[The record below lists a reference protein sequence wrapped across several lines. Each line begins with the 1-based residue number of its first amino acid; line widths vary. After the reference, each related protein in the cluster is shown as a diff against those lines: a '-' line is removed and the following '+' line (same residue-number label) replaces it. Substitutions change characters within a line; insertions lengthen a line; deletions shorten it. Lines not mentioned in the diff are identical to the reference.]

1 MRPRPGISA
10 SLITACLL
18 AGCVTQPSPG
28 ISPGEATSPDALA
41 VAPLAHP
48 AGHVLRIGLEF
59 LPPDERF
66 SNGTDV
72 RVVPRFASNPTA
84 LASEQAVRPVALSFD
99 EPSRAPQLGT
109 IDFESIDDPIARE
122 TMHFCSDLIQADRQR
137 VQREVGIPFFD
148 FRDGEMQLAPL
159 LTSERRQREEHEQWS
174 QQHGPRLLKRPL
186 RQLAKRLPIAR
197 DFEIALEDFRSDHVP
212 LTEPYRQAHGDRRKL
227 GRMSLRL
234 RTRDYRDPMELVYI
248 HPSGIRVGSSQ
259 EQGKLS
265 LDFDLS
271 ENVNFSLRA
280 RTNYA
285 TGKSGIR
292 TDLIYRTS
300 ENMSVHLA
308 AGDDMDFLSTSSLY
322 SLFESPMD
330 GSPGL
335 LLYAVHTF

>member
-1 MRPRPGISA
+1 MRSGPGISA
-10 SLITACLL
+10 SLIAACLL
-18 AGCVTQPSPG
+18 TGCATQPTRG
-28 ISPGEATSPDALA
+28 ISPASEPSPLT
-41 VAPLAHP
+41 HS

-66 SNGTDV
+66 PDEADV
-72 RVVPRFASNPTA
+72 RAEPRLASNPTS
-84 LASEQAVRPVALSFD
+84 LASEQAVRPVSLRFD
-99 EPSRAPQLGT
+99 EPSRAPRLSA

-137 VQREVGIPFFD
+137 VRREVGIPFFG
-148 FRDGEMQLAPL
+148 FRDDVMELAPL

-186 RQLAKRLPIAR
+186 RQLAKRLPLAR

-234 RTRDYRDPMELVYI
+234 RTRDFGDPMELVYI
-248 HPSGIRVGSSQ
+248 HHSGVRIGSSQ

-265 LDFDLS
+265 LDFNLS
-271 ENVNFSLRA
+271 ENLNFTLRA

-285 TGKSGIR
+285 TGESGIR

-300 ENMSVHLA
+300 ENMSLHLA
-308 AGDDMDFLSTSSLY
+308 AGDDMNFLSTSSLY

>member
-1 MRPRPGISA
+1 MRSGSGISA
-10 SLITACLL
+10 SLIAACLL
-18 AGCVTQPSPG
+18 AGCVTQPARG
-28 ISPGEATSPDALA
+28 IPPASEPLALA
-41 VAPLAHP
+41 YST
-48 AGHVLRIGLEF
+48 GQVLRIGLEF

-66 SNGTDV
+66 PDESDV
-72 RVVPRFASNPTA
+72 RAETRVANYPIS
-84 LASEQAVRPVALSFD
+84 LASDQAVRPVALRFD
-99 EPSRAPQLGT
+99 QPSRAPQLSA

-137 VQREVGIPFFD
+137 VTREVGIPFFD
-148 FRDGEMQLAPL
+148 FRDDVMELAPL

-186 RQLAKRLPIAR
+186 RQLAKRLPLAR

-234 RTRDYRDPMELVYI
+234 RTRDFGDPIELVYI
-248 HPSGIRVGSSQ
+248 HHSGIRIGSSQ

-265 LDFDLS
+265 LDFNLS
-271 ENVNFSLRA
+271 ENLNFTLRA
-280 RTNYA
+280 RTDYA
-285 TGKSGIR
+285 SGRSGIR
-292 TDLIYRTS
+292 TDLIYRSS
-300 ENMSVHLA
+300 ENMSLHLA
-308 AGDDMDFLSTSSLY
+308 AGDDMNFLSTSSLY

>member
-1 MRPRPGISA
+1 MRSGPGISA

-18 AGCVTQPSPG
+18 AGCVTQPTRG
-28 ISPGEATSPDALA
+28 IPQASEAS
-41 VAPLAHP
+41 PLALS

-59 LPPDERF
+59 LPPDGRF
-66 SNGTDV
+66 PDEDEV
-72 RVVPRFASNPTA
+72 RAEPRVANNPTA

-99 EPSRAPQLGT
+99 EPSRAPQFSK

-122 TMHFCSDLIQADRQR
+122 TMNFCSDLIQADRQR
-137 VQREVGIPFFD
+137 VKREVGIPFFD

-174 QQHGPRLLKRPL
+174 QQHGPRLLKHPL
-186 RQLAKRLPIAR
+186 RQLAKRLPLAR

-212 LTEPYRQAHGDRRKL
+212 LTEPYRQAHGDRSKL

-248 HPSGIRVGSSQ
+248 HHSGIRIGSSQ

-265 LDFDLS
+265 LDFGLS
-271 ENVNFSLRA
+271 ENLNLSLRA
-280 RTNYA
+280 RTNYDS
-285 TGKSGIR
+285 GNSGIR

-300 ENMSVHLA
+300 DNMSVHLA
-308 AGDDMDFLSTSSLY
+308 AGDDMEFLSTSSLY

>member
-1 MRPRPGISA
+1 MRSGPGISA
-10 SLITACLL
+10 SLIAACLL
-18 AGCVTQPSPG
+18 TGCATQPPRG
-28 ISPGEATSPDALA
+28 ISPASEPSPLT
-41 VAPLAHP
+41 HS

-66 SNGTDV
+66 PDEADV
-72 RVVPRFASNPTA
+72 RAEPRIASNPTS
-84 LASEQAVRPVALSFD
+84 LASEQAVRPVALRFD
-99 EPSRAPQLGT
+99 EPSRAPRLSA

-137 VQREVGIPFFD
+137 VRREVGIPFFG
-148 FRDGEMQLAPL
+148 FRDDVMELAPL

-186 RQLAKRLPIAR
+186 RQLAKRLPLAR

-234 RTRDYRDPMELVYI
+234 RTRDFGDPMELVYI
-248 HPSGIRVGSSQ
+248 HHSGVRIGSSQ

-265 LDFDLS
+265 LDFNLS
-271 ENVNFSLRA
+271 ENLNFTLRA

-285 TGKSGIR
+285 TGESGIR

-300 ENMSVHLA
+300 ENMSLHLA
-308 AGDDMDFLSTSSLY
+308 AGDDMNFLSTSSLY

>member
-1 MRPRPGISA
+1 VRSGSGISA
-10 SLITACLL
+10 SLIAACWL
-18 AGCVTQPSPG
+18 AGCITQPTRG
-28 ISPGEATSPDALA
+28 ILKSSEPS
-41 VAPLAHP
+41 PLAH
-48 AGHVLRIGLEF
+48 ATGQVLRIGLEF

-66 SNGTDV
+66 PNEAEV
-72 RVVPRFASNPTA
+72 RAEPRVADNPTT
-84 LASEQAVRPVALSFD
+84 LASEQAVRPVALSF
-99 EPSRAPQLGT
+99 EQPSSAPQLGM
-109 IDFESIDDPIARE
+109 IDFESIGDPIARE

-148 FRDGEMQLAPL
+148 YRDCEMQLAPL

-174 QQHGPRLLKRPL
+174 QQHGPRLLKGPL
-186 RQLAKRLPIAR
+186 RQLAKRMPLAR
-197 DFEIALEDFRSDHVP
+197 DFEIALEDFRSDHLP
-212 LTEPYRQAHGDRRKL
+212 LTEPYRQAHENRREL

-234 RTRDYRDPMELVYI
+234 KTRDYRDPMELVYI
-248 HPSGIRVGSSQ
+248 HHSGIRVGSSQ

-271 ENVNFSLRA
+271 KSLNFSLRA

-285 TGKSGIR
+285 TGSSGIR
-292 TDLIYRTS
+292 TDLIYRSS
-300 ENMSVHLA
+300 ENMSVHFA
-308 AGDDMDFLSTSSLY
+308 AGDNMDFLSTSSLY